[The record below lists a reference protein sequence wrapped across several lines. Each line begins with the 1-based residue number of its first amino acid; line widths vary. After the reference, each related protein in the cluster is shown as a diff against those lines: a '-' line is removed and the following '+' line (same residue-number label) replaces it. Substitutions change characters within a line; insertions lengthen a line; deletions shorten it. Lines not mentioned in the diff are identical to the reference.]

1 MSDNLHKFDNS
12 SSIEHVDYYDH
23 NNTMEIRFSSGA
35 VYHYPNCD
43 KEHYDELKTAASPG
57 KHFHQ
62 HIRKLKANKVSG

>member
-1 MSDNLHKFDNS
+1 MSNMHKFDNS
-12 SSIEHVDYYDH
+12 SSIEHVDYHDELGKM
-23 NNTMEIRFSSGA
+23 TIKFSSGA
-35 VYHYPNCD
+35 CYEYPNCD